1 MSNEN
6 KDTTTETNSQEQL
19 FVEINGELLPIVEGI
34 EYVVPA
40 DEAEDM
46 GAIEAEEQV
55 DEQMLIIGR
64 NNL

>member
-6 KDTTTETNSQEQL
+6 KDTTTETNSQGQL
-19 FVEINGELLPIVEGI
+19 FVEINGELLPIVEGV

-55 DEQMLIIGR
+55 DEE
-64 NNL
+64 